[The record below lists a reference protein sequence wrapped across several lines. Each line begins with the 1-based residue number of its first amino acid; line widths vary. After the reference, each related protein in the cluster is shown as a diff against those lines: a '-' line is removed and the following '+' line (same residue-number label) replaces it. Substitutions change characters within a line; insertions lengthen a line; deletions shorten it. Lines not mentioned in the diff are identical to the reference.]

1 MTLRLLIDAD
11 TLCYLAALSTEK
23 DYHIVHAPLTKKVY
37 GPFGPGKRA
46 IPDTARKLPGATLYS
61 RTHIAEGAEKAAEA
75 DLRQRVTQLVL
86 AAEGATGH
94 RITPELYISGT
105 GNFRERLGARP
116 KYKGNRATSKPPQF
130 LSYLRDWAAYAYKAT
145 PAHGAEA
152 DDFVSIAQN
161 SSDDTVIWSP
171 DKDLLQVPGRHL
183 DVEAGV
189 LRTVSEISA
198 LRSIYVQV
206 LAGDTADNI
215 PGVPGIGMVRAM
227 SRVQECLSPLKDPT
241 TAEAERVL
249 WPMALEAYR
258 GKHGAY
264 KSAEQAALIT
274 MRLVRLLTVPY
285 APTMPALWEPPL

>member
-11 TLCYLAALSTEK
+11 TLCYLAALSEERA
-23 DYHIVHAPLTKKVY
+23 YHVVHAPLTKKVY

-46 IPDTARKLPGATLYS
+46 IPEVARTLPEAALYT
-61 RTHIAEGAEKAAEA
+61 RTQVGTAEA
-75 DLRQRVTQLVL
+75 VQEVFKQRVTELVL

-94 RITPELYISGT
+94 KIKPELYVAGT
-105 GNFRERLGARP
+105 GNFRERLDSRP
-116 KYKGNRATSKPPQF
+116 KYKGNRGSSKPHF
-130 LSYLRDWAAYAYKAT
+130 MAHARDWAIYHYKAT

-152 DDFVSIAQN
+152 DDYVSIAQC

-183 DVEAGV
+183 DMEAGV
-189 LRTVSEISA
+189 LRTVSPISA

-227 SRVQECLSPLKDPT
+227 SRVQECLAPLNAPSLE
-241 TAEAERVL
+241 EAERVL
-249 WPMALEAYR
+249 WPMVLECYR

-264 KSAEQAALIT
+264 KSAEQAALT
-274 MRLVRLLTVPY
+274 NMHLVRLLTTPY
-285 APTMPALWEPPL
+285 AQTMPPLWRPPV